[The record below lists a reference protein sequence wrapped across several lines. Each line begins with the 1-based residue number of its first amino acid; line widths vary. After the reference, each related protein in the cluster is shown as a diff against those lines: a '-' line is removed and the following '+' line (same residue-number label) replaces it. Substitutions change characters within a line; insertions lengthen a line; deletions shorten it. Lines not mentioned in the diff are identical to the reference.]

1 MKNGSKNQEITN
13 SLIKVLNLE
22 AKLKFSDKSVIGG
35 MDGLL
40 SKSEKIFPWI
50 YEIEPIKGMSYR
62 SLMPGERQRWA
73 KNVIQRI
80 NNIQSQKSPMN
91 ITINSKINDLKFLHW
106 STKKKL
112 LNTRIKTLGDIFS
125 FFPNRHINYSKSVYI
140 NEILDKEIVTVEGT
154 IIKSQKGKTNTN
166 LSYSKILIK
175 VKYLIFL

>member
-22 AKLKFSDKSVIGG
+22 AKLKFSDNSVIGG

-50 YEIEPIKGMSYR
+50 YDIEPIKGMNYR

-80 NNIQSQKSPMN
+80 NNIKTQKPSIN
-91 ITINSKINDLKFLHW
+91 ITINSKINELKFLHW
-106 STKKKL
+106 STRK
-112 LNTRIKTLGDIFS
+112 
-125 FFPNRHINYSKSVYI
+125 NY
-140 NEILDKEIVTVEGT
+140 
-154 IIKSQKGKTNTN
+154 
-166 LSYSKILIK
+166 
-175 VKYLIFL
+175 